1 MYVCN
6 YHQILFLN
14 RIGKFGCY
22 LDFVVVKDKFVNK
35 LHDFLL
41 FFRFSRCPP
50 EQTLCGV
57 HPVRL
62 QVDEQPADEGI
73 PPQMRHQ
80 IVGLLLSKASGDSG
94 KELEHIIACT
104 LL

>member
-73 PPQMRHQ
+73 PPQMCHQ
-80 IVGLLLSKASGDSG
+80 IVGLLLSKASGDTWQR
-94 KELEHIIACT
+94 IRT
-104 LL
+104 